1 MLSFSLELLEIG
13 HGKYM
18 QEMRWVALYQ
28 DNLSKLWFFM
38 FHMQAIEML
47 LSFKRQYSW
56 PHD

>member
-28 DNLSKLWFFM
+28 DNLSKL
-38 FHMQAIEML
+38 
-47 LSFKRQYSW
+47 
-56 PHD
+56 